1 MKTLD
6 PSKYIISNTLVLI
19 FGQYS
24 DSFLARLNFINSR
37 FYKFT
42 ELNELVNFLKLVT
55 KIYKYNYILFSPG
68 GESFDN
74 YQNYSDRGKKFNR
87 LIKKIIF

>member
-1 MKTLD
+1 M
-6 PSKYIISNTLVLI
+6 ISNTLVLI
-19 FGQYS
+19 FGHYS
-24 DSFLARLNFINSR
+24 DLVIARLNFINSSL
-37 FYKFT
+37 YKFT
-42 ELNELVNFLKLVT
+42 DLNELVNFLKLVT

-68 GESFDN
+68 GESFDT

>member
-1 MKTLD
+1 MKNFKKIL
-6 PSKYIISNTLVLI
+6 KNIIPPIL
-19 FGQYS
+19 
-24 DSFLARLNFINSR
+24 LNR
-37 FYKFT
+37 
-42 ELNELVNFLKLVT
+42 ELVNFLKLVT

-74 YQNYSDRGKKFNR
+74 YKNYSDRGKKFNR